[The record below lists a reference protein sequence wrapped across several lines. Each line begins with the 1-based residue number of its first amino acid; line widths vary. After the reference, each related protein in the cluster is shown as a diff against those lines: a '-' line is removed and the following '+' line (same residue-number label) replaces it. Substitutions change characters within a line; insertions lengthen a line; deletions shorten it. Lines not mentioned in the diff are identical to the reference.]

1 MTTTRRARRQFVEF
15 RVGDGSGLPRLPGLD
30 GLRGLAVAGVVL
42 FHAELTVM
50 VGGYLGVSTFFTLSG
65 FLITSLL
72 IRECADTGGVQ
83 LRAFWG
89 RRFRRLLP
97 ASMVT
102 LFLVTTVFAAV
113 FATRDQLN
121 ALRSGVLSSL
131 AQVANW
137 HFILDGSSYGDL
149 FAAPSPVLHFWSL
162 AIEEQFY
169 LVFPL
174 ALFGLWRAVKGRRA
188 VLGAVLAAVA
198 LCSALEPL
206 VFTMSDDR
214 IYFGT
219 DTRAAEL
226 LLGAVLA
233 IVLGNRTVR
242 RSLLSSGPVR
252 TATLGLAAVCL
263 AIQLY
268 WWWTLEQTSPL
279 LYRGGFAGYALMT
292 CVVIAAA
299 SVPGAAMTRSLTVAP
314 LIWLGERSYGI
325 YLLHWPIFLAVRQT
339 WPDVSN
345 WVRAIPAIALSL
357 LAAEV
362 SFRLVE
368 TPVRQRRWPT
378 ADHFVRYAGLGILI
392 VAVLA
397 CTTLPSTVQ
406 SPADQLNFDGAADR
420 LDSALEAQAAA
431 PTTTV
436 APAVVP
442 VPKLATFGDSTALLM
457 GIGMVQYAAESGTIF
472 GQKGDAA
479 LGCGVSRFTSRRVD
493 TVFGYAPECDQWPT
507 RWKTI
512 VDQQKPD
519 VVQLVTGAWET
530 TDAKIPGA
538 TDFSA
543 LGDPAVDA
551 FVKSEILA
559 AVDVLG
565 SSGALVLLV
574 LWPAPSQFVS
584 EGATEGVRNK
594 ADPARWNRLHELMRQ
609 VAEERSANVRILDLA
624 SYLGERAEDPGLRPD
639 GVHIREDI
647 VKALYAE
654 WIGPETIRLWSD
666 FWRAQND
673 PKANT
678 PTTNSPAETQL
689 PG

>member
-15 RVGDGSGLPRLPGLD
+15 RVGESSRLPRLPGLD

-42 FHAELTVM
+42 FHAELGVM

-72 IRECADTGGVQ
+72 LRECIDTGEVR
-83 LRAFWG
+83 LSAFWG

-97 ASMVT
+97 ASVVT
-102 LFLVTTVFAAV
+102 LFLVTTVFAAF
-113 FATRDQLN
+113 FATRDQLGG
-121 ALRSGVLSSL
+121 LRSGVLSAL

-174 ALFGLWRAVKGRRA
+174 ILFGLWRAVKGRQ
-188 VLGAVLAAVA
+188 VILAAV
-198 LCSALEPL
+198 LSALALFSAVEPL
-206 VFTMSDDR
+206 IFTMSDDR

-233 IVLGNRTVR
+233 IVLGNRSVR
-242 RSLLSSGPVR
+242 RNLLASGPAR
-252 TATLGLAAVCL
+252 TAVLGLGGVCL
-263 AIQLY
+263 AVQLY
-268 WWWTLEQTSPL
+268 WWWTLEQSSPA
-279 LYRGGFAGYALMT
+279 LYRGGFAGYAVMT

-299 SVPGAAMTRSLTVAP
+299 SVPGATMTRGLTVAP
-314 LIWLGERSYGI
+314 LMWLGERSYGI
-325 YLLHWPIFLAVRQT
+325 YLLHWPIFLAIRQT
-339 WPDVSN
+339 WPDASSF
-345 WVRAIPAIALSL
+345 VRVVPAIALSL

-368 TPVRQRRWPT
+368 TPFRQRRWPV
-378 ADHFVRYAGLGILI
+378 AEHFGRWAVVGVTI
-392 VAVLA
+392 VAVVA
-397 CTTLPSTVQ
+397 FTTLPSSVQ
-406 SPADQLNFDGAADR
+406 NPVDELEFDNAANR

-431 PTTTV
+431 PTTTA

-442 VPKLATFGDSTALLM
+442 VPELATFGDSTALLM
-457 GIGMVQYAAESGTIF
+457 GIGMVQYAAETGTIF

-479 LGCGVSRFTSRRVD
+479 LGCGVSRFASRRVD
-493 TVFGYAPECDQWPT
+493 TVFGYAAECEEWPT
-507 RWKTI
+507 RWKAI
-512 VDQQKPD
+512 IDQQTPD

-530 TDAKIPGA
+530 TDAKIPGS
-538 TDFSA
+538 TEFSA

-551 FVKSEILA
+551 FVKSEILT
-559 AVDVLG
+559 AVDILG

-574 LWPAPSQFVS
+574 LWPAPSGFVS

-594 ADPARWNRLHELMRQ
+594 SDPARWNRLYELFRE
-609 VAEERSANVRILDLA
+609 VAQERGSNVRILDLA
-624 SYLGERAEDPGLRPD
+624 GYLGERADDPGMRPD

-654 WIGPETIRLWSD
+654 WVGAETIRLWSD
-666 FWRAQND
+666 FWRARD
-673 PKANT
+673 D
-678 PTTNSPAETQL
+678 PTTSTAEPAATQP

>member
-1 MTTTRRARRQFVEF
+1 MTTTRRARRHFLEF
-15 RVGDGSGLPRLPGLD
+15 RGENGTRLPRLPGLD

-42 FHAELTVM
+42 FHAELGVM

-72 IRECADTGGVQ
+72 IGECLETDGVQ
-83 LRAFWG
+83 LRAFWA

-97 ASMVT
+97 ASVVT
-102 LFLVTTVFAAV
+102 LFLVTTVFASF
-113 FATRDQLN
+113 FATTDQLDG
-121 ALRSGVLSSL
+121 LRNGVLSSL

-149 FAAPSPVLHFWSL
+149 FAGPSPVLHFWSL

-174 ALFGLWRAVKGRRA
+174 VLFGLWRAVRGRRV
-188 VLGAVLAAVA
+188 VLGAILAGLA
-198 LCSALEPL
+198 LCSAIEPL
-206 VFTMSDDR
+206 IFTMSDDR
-214 IYFGT
+214 VYFGT

-233 IVLGNRTVR
+233 IVLGNRSVR
-242 RSLLSSGPVR
+242 RKLVMSGPVR
-252 TATLGLAAVCL
+252 TAALSLGAACL
-263 AIQLY
+263 AVQLY
-268 WWWTLEQTSPL
+268 WWCTLEQTSPA
-279 LYRGGFAGYALMT
+279 LYKGGFAGYALMT
-292 CVVIAAA
+292 CAVITAA
-299 SVPGAAMTRSLTVAP
+299 SVPGARMSRSFTFAP
-314 LIWLGERSYGI
+314 LLWLGERSYGI

-339 WPDVSN
+339 WADAPN
-345 WVRAIPAIALSL
+345 AILVVPAIALSL
-357 LAAEV
+357 AAAEV
-362 SFRLVE
+362 SFRLIE
-368 TPVRQRRWPT
+368 TPVRLRQWPP
-378 ADHFVRYAGLGILI
+378 ADRFVRYAGLAVLT
-392 VAVLA
+392 VAVVA
-397 CTTLPSTVQ
+397 FASLPSASQ
-406 SPADQLNFDGAADR
+406 SPADELDFEGATDR
-420 LDSALEAQAAA
+420 LDSALEAQATA
-431 PTTTV
+431 PTTTA

-479 LGCGVSRFTSRRVD
+479 LGCGVSRFDSRRVD
-493 TVFGYAPECDQWPT
+493 TVFGYSPECEEWPT

-512 VDQQKPD
+512 IDQQMPD

-530 TDAKIPGA
+530 TDVKIPDA
-538 TDFSA
+538 TEFSA

-551 FVKSEILA
+551 YVKSEILT

-574 LWPAPSQFVS
+574 LWPQPSAFVS

-594 ADPARWNRLHELMRQ
+594 ADPARWSRLHELMRE
-609 VAEERSANVRILDLA
+609 VAQERPANVQVVDLA
-624 SYLGERAEDPGLRPD
+624 GYLGDRAEDPGLRPD

-647 VKALYAE
+647 VKALYGE
-654 WIGPETIRLWSD
+654 WIGPETIRLWSI
-666 FWRAQND
+666 FWSTRND
-673 PKANT
+673 PAMGAPAGT
-678 PTTNSPAETQL
+678 QPT
-689 PG
+689 G